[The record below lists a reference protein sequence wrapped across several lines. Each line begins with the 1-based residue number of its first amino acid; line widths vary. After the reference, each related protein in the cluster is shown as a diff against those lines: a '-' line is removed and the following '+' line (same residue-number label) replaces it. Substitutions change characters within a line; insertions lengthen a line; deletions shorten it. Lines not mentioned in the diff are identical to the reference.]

1 MDGKRLVELR
11 KSARLTQEQL
21 GAVLGL
27 NKHSV
32 SCYERNRNE
41 PSDDVKIKIAKYF
54 NVSVDY
60 LVGITNNPKPG
71 DETQNYIRIPDQLPK
86 EAIAELKEYLS
97 FLMHKYDR

>member
-1 MDGKRLVELR
+1 MDGKRLAELR

-21 GAVLGL
+21 GAVL
-27 NKHSV
+27 KIRKYTIS
-32 SCYERNRNE
+32 SYEHNRNE
-41 PSDDVKIKIAKYF
+41 PSDEMKIKIAKYF

-97 FLMHKYDR
+97 FLMHKYDQ